1 MEDNINELTLI
12 RIGFLGDTL
21 VGKSAIIKFIIG
33 QEFNED
39 ISLML
44 SDKHEIKF
52 KVKNNKEIKLYIFD
66 YLGQER
72 YRSNALTFMKSVQG
86 IILTVDLTQRESFNN
101 LINRLDDI
109 KENLNDPLIVLFGNK
124 ADMDREDWKV
134 TSEEA
139 SKFAKEMGIAY
150 FETSAKTGQGI
161 NEGLSY
167 LVNDIYN
174 KIIKISDNNIKLYI
188 KPNKNFNCAG
198 NKKGKNNKK

>member
-86 IILTVDLTQRESFNN
+86 IILTFDLTQRESFNN
-101 LINRLDDI
+101 LINRLEDI

-174 KIIKISDNNIKLYI
+174 KIIKISDNNIKLDT
-188 KPNKNFNCAG
+188 KPNKNSNCAG